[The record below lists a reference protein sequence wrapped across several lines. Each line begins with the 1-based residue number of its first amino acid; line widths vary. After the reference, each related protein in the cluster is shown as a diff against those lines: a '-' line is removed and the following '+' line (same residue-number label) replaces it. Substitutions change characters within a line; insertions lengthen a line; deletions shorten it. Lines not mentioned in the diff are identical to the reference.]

1 MGIASSGK
9 FIMTCS
15 NKTDMVIWDLKGEK
29 LAKLDTFLMS
39 TTCAKISP
47 CGRFV
52 VASGKN
58 KFRFYKSILT
68 MYLKTNLTLK
78 GQFLNCTD
86 LLLKFT
92 GITLMITF

>member
-1 MGIASSGK
+1 MNITKPLWCYQTVILFQAHETDVIGMGIASSGK

-29 LAKLDTFLMS
+29 LAKLDTFLMT

-58 KFRFYKSILT
+58 KF
-68 MYLKTNLTLK
+68 N
-78 GQFLNCTD
+78 
-86 LLLKFT
+86 
-92 GITLMITF
+92 